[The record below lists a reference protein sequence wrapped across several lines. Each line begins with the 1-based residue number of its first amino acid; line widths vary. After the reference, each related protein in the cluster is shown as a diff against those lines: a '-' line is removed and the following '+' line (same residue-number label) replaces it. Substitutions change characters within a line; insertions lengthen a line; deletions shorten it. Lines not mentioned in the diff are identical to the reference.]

1 MCAAGALQAFFNE
14 TSNRTN
20 DVLRGW
26 FAAAKQTIYTVSSG
40 RNSQFETDDK
50 GALCIRRK
58 R

>member
-1 MCAAGALQAFFNE
+1 MGAAGAGARVFNE
-14 TSNRTN
+14 TSNGTN
-20 DVLRGW
+20 DMLRER